1 MPYEA
6 QCGSRNVAPLI
17 LSLCAIWGC
26 GINATSR
33 PFYPAERAP
42 VTHCREGW
50 LGPRAGLHAHEEEKT
65 YCFRRDFE
73 HQTVQPIASR
83 CID

>member
-6 QCGSRNVAPLI
+6 QCGSRSVALLI
-17 LSLCAIWGC
+17 LNLCAIWGC
-26 GINATSR
+26 GVNATSR
-33 PFYPAERAP
+33 PLYPAEEAP

-50 LGPRAGLHAHEEEKT
+50 LGPRAGLQAHAEEKNLFPT
-65 YCFRRDFE
+65 GVRTPDR
-73 HQTVQPIASR
+73 PALASR